1 MWVQKTKEDNIMKKQ
16 HNKAKANL
24 RIYRRPYPNAA
35 DSNYLK
41 NKIVDGVLSL
51 VSTMG
56 VITFF
61 CFLAT
66 I

>member
-1 MWVQKTKEDNIMKKQ
+1 MKKN
-16 HNKAKANL
+16 HKKRTSSL
-24 RIYRRPYPNAA
+24 KIYRSPYPNAA
-35 DSNYLK
+35 DPNYIK
-41 NKIVDGVLSL
+41 NKIVDTVLSL

>member
-1 MWVQKTKEDNIMKKQ
+1 MKK
-16 HNKAKANL
+16 HRNTKKSAL

-35 DSNYLK
+35 DPNYFK
-41 NKIVDGVLSL
+41 NKIVDCVLSL

-61 CFLAT
+61 FFLAT
-66 I
+66 IN

>member
-1 MWVQKTKEDNIMKKQ
+1 MKRTHTTRK
-16 HNKAKANL
+16 NNL
-24 RIYRRPYPNAA
+24 KIYRRPYPNAA
-35 DSNYLK
+35 DPNYIK
-41 NKIVDGVLSL
+41 DKVVDVILSL

-56 VITFF
+56 VVTFF

>member
-1 MWVQKTKEDNIMKKQ
+1 MKKNHKTKTS
-16 HNKAKANL
+16 NL
-24 RIYRRPYPNAA
+24 IIYRSPYPNAA
-35 DSNYLK
+35 DQNYIK
-41 NKIVDGVLSL
+41 NKIVDTVLSL

>member
-1 MWVQKTKEDNIMKKQ
+1 MKK
-16 HNKAKANL
+16 HLNSTKANL
-24 RIYRRPYPNAA
+24 HIYRRPYPNSA
-35 DSNYLK
+35 DPNYIK
-41 NKIVDGVLSL
+41 NKVVDGVLSL

>member
-1 MWVQKTKEDNIMKKQ
+1 MKTKQNVRTS
-16 HNKAKANL
+16 NL
-24 RIYRRPYPNAA
+24 KIYRRPYPNAA
-35 DSNYLK
+35 DTNYIK
-41 NKIVDGVLSL
+41 DKVIDGILSL

>member
-1 MWVQKTKEDNIMKKQ
+1 MKK
-16 HNKAKANL
+16 HHKKAKANL
-24 RIYRRPYPNAA
+24 KIYRKPYPNAA

-56 VITFF
+56 IITFF

>member
-1 MWVQKTKEDNIMKKQ
+1 MKK
-16 HNKAKANL
+16 HHKNAKANL
-24 RIYRRPYPNAA
+24 KIYRKPYPNAA

-56 VITFF
+56 IITFF